1 MKKRFPLQMYRHG
14 SLTITVCANSDD
26 LKVYSNKKNLG
37 YEDLIILNGLFHN
50 DGPEFYIAIHQTT
63 TEGDV
68 GHEVLHFLNTVYM
81 MIGQLPDLK
90 NDELYNH
97 LFSYF
102 CDECI
107 KLQKQCEK
115 E

>member
-1 MKKRFPLQMYRHG
+1 MYRHG